1 MFPYSCFPSIQAL
14 QYPKFIERPPMKFR
28 KTGTNALPNF
38 LFVWILMLCAG
49 TLAFAQ
55 AGRGG
60 ISGLVTDPS
69 GAVVPGAKVIAKN
82 YATGISSSTVT
93 TAAGLYSF
101 VSLNPGL
108 YEVTASSKGF

>member
-1 MFPYSCFPSIQAL
+1 
-14 QYPKFIERPPMKFR
+14 MKFR
-28 KTGTNALPNF
+28 KTGTMTLTNVLV
-38 LFVWILMLCAG
+38 VWILILCAG
-49 TLAFAQ
+49 AIANAQ

-69 GAVVPGAKVIAKN
+69 GAVVPGAKGTGKN

-108 YEVTASSKGF
+108 YEVTASSKGFERVAQEK